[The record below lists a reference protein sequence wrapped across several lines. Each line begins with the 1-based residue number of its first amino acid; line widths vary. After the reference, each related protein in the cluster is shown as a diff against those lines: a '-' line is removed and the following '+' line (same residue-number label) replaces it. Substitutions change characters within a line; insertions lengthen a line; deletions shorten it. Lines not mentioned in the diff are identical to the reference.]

1 VLAMKYKLG
10 LNKILG
16 TIHAYPTMVEAN
28 KYAAGDWKR
37 ANKPEKL
44 LGWVEKYHDWRRG

>member
-1 VLAMKYKLG
+1 
-10 LNKILG
+10 
-16 TIHAYPTMVEAN
+16 MVEAN